1 MPEVLNNTQLLPC
14 PFCGGEGISEKQLRD
29 GFEHDRDDP
38 DAYAYTVRCRSCA
51 AEGGWSKSSHGGAAI
66 LWNMRHPV
74 LNYETEL
81 TEAIE
86 AARKYIVCLRQLR
99 YAGKPE
105 VKEAAS
111 KQAIILASRY
121 TDAMNKAKLSA

>member
-1 MPEVLNNTQLLPC
+1 MSEQVFNNTQLLPC
-14 PFCGGEGISEKQLRD
+14 PFCGGEGIPEKQLRG

-51 AEGGWSKSSHGGAAI
+51 AEGGWSKNPAGATRQ
-66 LWNMRHPV
+66 WNMRHPV
-74 LNYETEL
+74 LNYETAL
-81 TEAIE
+81 TAALE

-111 KQAIILASRY
+111 RQAIILASRY